1 MRKEEYLAQHGAR
14 KEKLLALLDD
24 AQKFMVVQEKPED
37 AAALQK
43 LGQNIEEGLFSIV
56 LIGAFSA
63 GKSTFL
69 NALMHKR
76 ILPSYTRE
84 TTAAVNFLRHAS
96 KAPHGE
102 PGIVYYR
109 DGSTEVL
116 PDLSVDTLTQY
127 VTVGTGTE
135 RNHVPETTERVDLFL
150 ESRFLEDG
158 VMLIDSP
165 GLNGITE
172 NLESITRQQIK
183 ESHASIFMFSAGQPG
198 SKTDF
203 EILRDLR
210 AQCGRIFIVLN
221 KIDDIKSG
229 EKETVEGVVAH
240 LKESYAEQ
248 FAGAPLPEIYPISSY
263 QALLARDPEG
273 LGQAGTDA
281 AERAR
286 LEEGSRLPA
295 FEDRLFRYLVE
306 GEKAQEAFSA
316 PVHTLRA
323 MLGSM
328 CSELDARIEVLCAE
342 RSPDELIAQ
351 QGAIEDKIGE
361 LRQERE
367 ALWQP
372 LRIRFQS
379 VMRDIY
385 DRMSGYSA
393 GFVERVVSEAELIED
408 VEDLR
413 EYAAGLEDRIT
424 GEHRRRLQRMDDE
437 LREELAMVADEI
449 SGQALEGLSEA
460 VSSIPGAALG
470 LSARTFQ
477 MTEMEVGSR
486 LEADEKAFAEKRRE
500 MQALEDEMQRKEM
513 DKIAARRMERRR
525 DEIKQEQRELAQ
537 RYMNIEDS
545 FTIPAVDRYEVPVIG
560 VRDRRGFFGKIGNF
574 LFGGREYQT
583 VEVKTDSSARDE
595 ALRLRDG
602 RLDGIAAERA
612 QLQKEMREYQEPA
625 VGSEELDYEIKA
637 AHQRMQRLQKEY
649 KDALQKHTER
659 IEKEAARAMK
669 GMRRE
674 IRRYAE
680 ERGEEFERAA
690 RSGLQAVKQKSYE
703 AVRGMVTVR
712 IEDEIRRCE
721 ERLARLIADSE
732 ASDAERDQKLQLAQ
746 EARAEADALIARSE
760 AFAREIADKMQ
771 DVIEEV

>member
-240 LKESYAEQ
+240 LKES
-248 FAGAPLPEIYPISSY
+248 
-263 QALLARDPEG
+263 
-273 LGQAGTDA
+273 
-281 AERAR
+281 
-286 LEEGSRLPA
+286 
-295 FEDRLFRYLVE
+295 
-306 GEKAQEAFSA
+306 
-316 PVHTLRA
+316 
-323 MLGSM
+323 
-328 CSELDARIEVLCAE
+328 
-342 RSPDELIAQ
+342 
-351 QGAIEDKIGE
+351 
-361 LRQERE
+361 
-367 ALWQP
+367 
-372 LRIRFQS
+372 
-379 VMRDIY
+379 
-385 DRMSGYSA
+385 
-393 GFVERVVSEAELIED
+393 
-408 VEDLR
+408 
-413 EYAAGLEDRIT
+413 
-424 GEHRRRLQRMDDE
+424 
-437 LREELAMVADEI
+437 
-449 SGQALEGLSEA
+449 
-460 VSSIPGAALG
+460 
-470 LSARTFQ
+470 
-477 MTEMEVGSR
+477 
-486 LEADEKAFAEKRRE
+486 
-500 MQALEDEMQRKEM
+500 
-513 DKIAARRMERRR
+513 
-525 DEIKQEQRELAQ
+525 
-537 RYMNIEDS
+537 
-545 FTIPAVDRYEVPVIG
+545 
-560 VRDRRGFFGKIGNF
+560 
-574 LFGGREYQT
+574 
-583 VEVKTDSSARDE
+583 
-595 ALRLRDG
+595 
-602 RLDGIAAERA
+602 
-612 QLQKEMREYQEPA
+612 
-625 VGSEELDYEIKA
+625 
-637 AHQRMQRLQKEY
+637 
-649 KDALQKHTER
+649 
-659 IEKEAARAMK
+659 
-669 GMRRE
+669 
-674 IRRYAE
+674 
-680 ERGEEFERAA
+680 
-690 RSGLQAVKQKSYE
+690 
-703 AVRGMVTVR
+703 
-712 IEDEIRRCE
+712 
-721 ERLARLIADSE
+721 
-732 ASDAERDQKLQLAQ
+732 
-746 EARAEADALIARSE
+746 
-760 AFAREIADKMQ
+760 
-771 DVIEEV
+771 